1 MEFSNHIVQWFNKNQ
16 RNLPWRTTKD
26 PYKIWISEII
36 LQQTRVAQGISYY
49 TNFINAFPNI
59 SALAEANEED
69 VLKLWQGLGYYSRA
83 RNIHFTAKYIKE
95 ELNGHFPN
103 QYIELLKL
111 KGIGPYTAAA
121 ISSICFDEKRAA
133 VDGNVYRVLA
143 RVFEIHT
150 PINSTNGIKE
160 FQKLAD
166 NLISSENPGDYNQG
180 LMELGATVC
189 TPKKTDCN
197 SCPLESICVAQSKNS
212 IGQLPVKE
220 KKLKIK
226 NRYIKYYFVEQ
237 CNLFIMNKR
246 TQKDIWQNM
255 YDFPFEEYKTE
266 KEYLNKGES
275 TYLTDIIGINK
286 YQLKGCQSY
295 KHKLSHQW
303 LNIEIQHL
311 KILNNSA
318 KIKGNFVTKKE
329 ALDLPVPKPIESF
342 LKGTLMSDKI

>member
-16 RNLPWRTTKD
+16 RNLPWRTSKD

-49 TNFINAFPNI
+49 NNFINTFSNV
-59 SALAEANEED
+59 SALAEAKEED

-95 ELNGHFPN
+95 ELNGHFPD

-121 ISSICFDEKRAA
+121 ISSICFNEKRAA

-143 RVFEIHT
+143 RVFNINT
-150 PINSTNGIKE
+150 PTNSTSGIKE

-189 TPKKTDCN
+189 TPKKTD
-197 SCPLESICVAQSKNS
+197 
-212 IGQLPVKE
+212 
-220 KKLKIK
+220 
-226 NRYIKYYFVEQ
+226 
-237 CNLFIMNKR
+237 
-246 TQKDIWQNM
+246 
-255 YDFPFEEYKTE
+255 
-266 KEYLNKGES
+266 
-275 TYLTDIIGINK
+275 
-286 YQLKGCQSY
+286 
-295 KHKLSHQW
+295 
-303 LNIEIQHL
+303 
-311 KILNNSA
+311 
-318 KIKGNFVTKKE
+318 
-329 ALDLPVPKPIESF
+329 
-342 LKGTLMSDKI
+342 

>member
-1 MEFSNHIVQWFNKNQ
+1 MEFSNHIVQWYFKNQ
-16 RNLPWRTTKD
+16 RNLPWRTSMD

-36 LQQTRVAQGISYY
+36 LQQTRVAQGLSYY
-49 TNFINAFPNI
+49 NNFINTFPNV
-59 SALAEANEED
+59 SALAEAKEED

-95 ELNGHFPN
+95 ELNGRFPD

-121 ISSICFDEKRAA
+121 ISSICFNEKRAA

-143 RVFEIHT
+143 RVFNIHT
-150 PINSTNGIKE
+150 PTNSTSGIKE

-189 TPKKTDCN
+189 TPKKPDCN
-197 SCPLESICVAQSKNS
+197 SCPLQSICIAQSKNS
-212 IGQLPVKE
+212 IGELPVKV

-226 NRYIKYYFVEQ
+226 NRYIKYYFIEQ

-255 YDFPFEEYKTE
+255 YDFPFEECKTE
-266 KEYLNKGES
+266 KEHLNKGES
-275 TYLTDIIGINK
+275 NYLTEIIGVNK
-286 YQLKGCQSY
+286 YQLKGSQTY

-311 KILNNSA
+311 KILNNST

-329 ALDLPVPKPIESF
+329 ALKLPVPKPIESF
-342 LKGTLMSDKI
+342 LKRTLKGDKI